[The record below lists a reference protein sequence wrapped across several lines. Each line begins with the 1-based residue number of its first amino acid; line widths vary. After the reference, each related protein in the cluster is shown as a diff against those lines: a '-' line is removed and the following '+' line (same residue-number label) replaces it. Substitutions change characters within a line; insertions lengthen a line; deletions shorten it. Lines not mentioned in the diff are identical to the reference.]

1 MYCTGRV
8 LGLAVILLA
17 AGSTNGATAKE
28 FYVGGPLEQDGMR
41 IVPNYLT
48 GVRTDGDPM
57 HLMMPMNMVHLEA
70 DVHATKDEQ
79 HGFPPDAWIPY
90 LTIKYRLT
98 RAGSAFVRSGSLR
111 PMTAKD
117 GPLYANN
124 VLMDG
129 EGTYHLTFVIYP
141 PSERGFF
148 RHVDAATGVP
158 RWWKPFALSWI
169 FTYPSRAR

>member
-1 MYCTGRV
+1 MHSARSGLV
-8 LGLAVILLA
+8 LAVFLLA
-17 AGSTNGATAKE
+17 TAETIGASANE
-28 FYVGGPLEQDGMR
+28 FYAGEPLEQDGMQ

-79 HGFPPDAWIPY
+79 HGFPPGAWIPY

-98 RAGSAFVRSGSLR
+98 RAGTGFARAGSLK

-117 GPLYANN
+117 GPHYANN

-129 EGTYHLTFVIYP
+129 EGTYHLTLVLYP
-141 PSERGFF
+141 PSEHGFL

-158 RWWKPFALSWI
+158 PWWKPFALNWI
-169 FTYPSRAR
+169 FTYPSRLK